1 MKKYFFLFA
10 MIAAG
15 RVPAQSVITLAEY
28 EANNNPSTGQSGVGV
43 NADVMAMGVTRNVVT
58 YASGTNYSATGFT
71 TGLSPSTNEYFQV
84 NITPKSGYK
93 ISVTHILLNFVR
105 DANGPHS
112 IQLRTSADN
121 FGSAILIDGTITTV
135 SGGDGLDLSG
145 IANLQNITTTA
156 TFRIYGYQASSTSG
170 VLSVYPYPG
179 YTAHLLPT
187 GGQAGIVLEGTV
199 ATAP

>member
-1 MKKYFFLFA
+1 MYFFL
-10 MIAAG
+10 IALITVG
-15 RVPAQSVITLAEY
+15 RVSAQSVITLAEY
-28 EANNNPSTGQSGVGV
+28 EANNNPSSGQSGVGV
-43 NADVMAMGVTRNVVT
+43 AADVSGTGITRNGVSF
-58 YASGTNYSATGFT
+58 ASGTNYSATGFT
-71 TGLSPSTNEYFQV
+71 TSLSPNTSEYFQV
-84 NITPKSGYK
+84 TVAPLSGYK

-112 IQLRTSADN
+112 IQLRTNADN
-121 FGSAILIDGTITTV
+121 FGSAILIDGAIQTT

-156 TFRIYGYQASSTSG
+156 TFRIYGYQASATSG
-170 VLSVYPYPG
+170 VLFAYPYPG

-187 GGQAGIVLEGTV
+187 GKTAGVVLQGKV